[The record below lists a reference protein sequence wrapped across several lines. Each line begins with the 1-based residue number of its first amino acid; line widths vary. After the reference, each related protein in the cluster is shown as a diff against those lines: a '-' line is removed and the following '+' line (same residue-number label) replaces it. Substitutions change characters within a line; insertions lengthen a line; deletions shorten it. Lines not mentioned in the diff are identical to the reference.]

1 MNNLQNELSSRE
13 RYFDIFASV
22 ALFAFGAYQSI
33 LYFGHK
39 IVPISDFPTIVKV
52 AQELLSFKVPSNF
65 KMAPVVGLLQ
75 AGLSYFVD
83 GQTPDLTA
91 GWLLNAILHPF
102 TILLL
107 WLVGKRILGRSAVW
121 FALVAA
127 INPWL
132 LYMLREPL
140 VETPLLFFVLL
151 TTYLILRRSKWCY
164 LAASV
169 TTMVR
174 YEGAALILAAFV
186 MDMIESKNRKERMRA
201 FLFSVLA
208 TMPLLVWLGGTV
220 LNWKSGTSHYF
231 NVLFTKE
238 YAKGFETGQKRTGLI
253 MHMQLLWEVA
263 FRPLL
268 LPYPGSGEDFGQ
280 MVFKLS
286 KLTTF
291 VGFFFGS
298 IYGLVKKR
306 WEILVL
312 LLFFVPYF
320 ILHAFYPYPLQRY
333 HSTIFW
339 IAILIAI
346 FGFQSIWH
354 IIDGHGR
361 VPKRIIFALQLMIIL
376 GACGWISKLVIF
388 LPKLAQISPRSASLP
403 YVAFGLAA
411 ALCVDMIW
419 VYRNIWKEI
428 TLLSAVTLVIA
439 SNQVFLA
446 GFLGDGKSDEEF
458 KLLGQWYSKNTQPG
472 EKLGVYMFD
481 VVRMFVPK
489 DAAQNIVPLPKA
501 DDPAAFVKACQKEGI
516 TYVVWASREGLSKD
530 HYGYHQLG
538 LDKNIAFLREPKS
551 IGPYE
556 FIAQIKAPHG
566 YVNIFRLNLNRAG
579 KN

>member
-1 MNNLQNELSSRE
+1 MKNLQNELGSRE
-13 RYFDIFASV
+13 RYFDIFAGI
-22 ALFAFGAYQSI
+22 ALFAFGAFESI
-33 LYFGHK
+33 LYFGNK
-39 IVPISDFPTIVKV
+39 VVPIGDFPDIIRVGH
-52 AQELLSFKVPSNF
+52 ELLSFKAPSTF
-65 KMAPVVGLLQ
+65 KIAPVVGLLQ
-75 AGLSYFVD
+75 AALSYFVD

-102 TILLL
+102 TVILL
-107 WLVGKRILGRSAVW
+107 WLIGKRFLGRSAVW
-121 FALVAA
+121 FTLVAA

-140 VETPLLFFVLL
+140 VETSLLFFVLL
-151 TTYLILRRSKWCY
+151 TTYLILRRSKWSY
-164 LAASV
+164 LAAAV

-174 YEGAALILAAFV
+174 YEGAALILTAFV

-201 FLFSVLA
+201 FVYSALA
-208 TMPLLVWLGGTV
+208 TIPLLIWLGATV
-220 LNWKSGTSHYF
+220 LNWKAGTSHYF
-231 NVLFTKE
+231 NVLFTKD
-238 YAKGFETGQKRTGLI
+238 YAKGFEAGQKRTGLI

-268 LPYPGSGEDFGQ
+268 LPYPGSSEDFGQ
-280 MVFKLS
+280 MVFKLNQAAA
-286 KLTTF
+286 F
-291 VGFFFGS
+291 VGFFFGG
-298 IYGLVKKR
+298 IYGLFKKR
-306 WEILVL
+306 WEIPVL

-320 ILHAFYPYPLQRY
+320 VLHALYPYPLQRF

-339 IAILIAI
+339 IALLISV
-346 FGFQSIWH
+346 FGFQSFWRV
-354 IIDGHGR
+354 IDGTER
-361 VPKRIIFALQLMIIL
+361 VPKRIIFAMQLMIIL
-376 GACGWISKLVIF
+376 GACAWISKLAVL
-388 LPKLAQISPRSASLP
+388 LPKLTQLSPNSASLP
-403 YVAFGLAA
+403 YVAFALAVA
-411 ALCVDMIW
+411 CCISSIW

-428 TLLSAVTLVIA
+428 TLLSIVALVIA
-439 SNQVFLA
+439 SNQFFLA

-501 DDPAAFVKACQKEGI
+501 DDPSAFVKACQKEGI

-538 LDKNIAFLREPKS
+538 LDKNMAFLREPKS

-556 FIAQIKAPHG
+556 FMAQIKAPHG
-566 YVNIFRLNLNRAG
+566 YVNIFRLNLNSAG